1 MVERQGSPGAA
12 LGILVATLVVIALL
26 GGCFM
31 IAGMGGAEPAMIG
44 FGVAAAVVFLG
55 GLWGVWR
62 VGTGYWG
69 RRPAPDAATTP
80 GRRWRISEP
89 GANLTD
95 LPGSG
100 EVVVRLGPGAR
111 VVEVDRQEGYL
122 QVTAP
127 DGRTG
132 WVDWRSL
139 FQARSDGV

>member
-1 MVERQGSPGAA
+1 MGERRGRTG
-12 LGILVATLVVIALL
+12 LVIGIVVATLVVMGLL

-62 VGTGYWG
+62 AGTGYWG

-89 GANLTD
+89 GAD
-95 LPGSG
+95 LKEAPGQG
-100 EVVVRLGPGAR
+100 DVVAHLAAGTR
-111 VVEVDRQEGYL
+111 VLEVDRQGGHIK
-122 QVTAP
+122 VAVP
-127 DGRTG
+127 DGRSG
-132 WVDWRSL
+132 WGEWRSL
-139 FQARSDGV
+139 F